1 MLICQGE
8 ECTFCKRR
16 LMAIDDEEDYLDSDL
31 DGLPD
36 YLDDDDDNDGIP
48 DHMDMEVRPAKCV
61 VGLFI
66 GHLFIVSTCYNH
78 LKQMQVHSKGHV
90 IKFLFI

>member
-1 MLICQGE
+1 
-8 ECTFCKRR
+8 
-16 LMAIDDEEDYLDSDL
+16 MAIDDEDDYLDSDL

-48 DHMDMEVRPAKCV
+48 DHMDMEVKYV

-66 GHLFIVSTCYNH
+66 GHLFIVPTRYNH
-78 LKQMQVHSKGHV
+78 LKQMQVYSKGHV